1 MKKIITILF
10 IILSLNSYA
19 QIGISYSIGSLGA
32 MKTSSFSS
40 PLAINGV
47 NCIKVSNG
55 IAKFME
61 AANGN
66 FYNECAVDLNYT
78 RLNIK
83 IAPNPVINYTTISF
97 KDKVHT
103 NNRFQIGIY
112 NSVGDPVAQFETS
125 QDQLYAGYRLDMTAY
140 ATGYYYIK
148 VMSNNIME
156 TFKIFKSNN
165 D

>member
-1 MKKIITILF
+1 MKQIITILF
-10 IILSLNSYA
+10 IAFCLNGHT

-61 AANGN
+61 ASNGA

-83 IAPNPVINYTTISF
+83 IAPNPVINFTTISF
-97 KDKVHT
+97 KDKVHS
-103 NNRFQIGIY
+103 NNKFQIGIY
-112 NSVGDPVAQFETS
+112 NSVGDPVMQYETT
-125 QDQLYAGYRLDMTAY
+125 QEQLYAGYRLNMTNY